1 MAKLTRRAI
10 SLVPHPALRNAVTS
24 TAPVNPTLH
33 DIFDRHRTRRWF
45 FVAPGGNWGD
55 QLIYRGAEALARR
68 VGLEWAAIDIGEMRG
83 TALGPEDCIYL
94 HGGGGFNS
102 WCSGRVFDTLAEAL
116 SNRVALVV
124 QGPQTAEDSP
134 SFLEHR
140 LGPILRA
147 REARELVFFAREK
160 VTEANLRRVLGASA
174 GVTIS
179 LDHDTAFHLSLD
191 EIPGLAG
198 RAEST
203 LARGGYRLNVCREDP
218 ESAGSS
224 FGSLTEVVLDA
235 AYFARTFEQWIAV
248 HIEARSVTSD
258 RLHSAIVSSLLG
270 RQVTLVPGSYHKNR
284 SVFEH
289 SLRDRGVIWKEP
301 EPRAPEPAL
310 LRRLRNSYKF
320 RKFKCVLAG
329 VPRA

>member
-1 MAKLTRRAI
+1 VARLTRRANALDHPP
-10 SLVPHPALRNAVTS
+10 SATLPPHRR
-24 TAPVNPTLH
+24 PVNPTLH
-33 DIFDRHRTRRWF
+33 DIFARHRTRRWF

-55 QLIYRGAEALARR
+55 QLIYRGAEALAGRI
-68 VGLEWAAIDIGEMRG
+68 GLEWATIDIGEMRG
-83 TALGPEDCIYL
+83 AALGPEDCIYL

-102 WCSGRVFDTLAEAL
+102 WCSGRVFDALAEAL
-116 SNRVALVV
+116 SHRVALVV

-134 SFLEHR
+134 AFLEHR
-140 LGPILRA
+140 LGPILRD

-160 VTEANLRRVLGASA
+160 VTEANLRRVPGARE
-174 GVTIS
+174 GVVVS
-179 LDHDTAFHLSLD
+179 LDHDTAFHLSVD
-191 EIPGLAG
+191 EILGLAG
-198 RAEST
+198 RTESD
-203 LARGGYRLNVCREDP
+203 LARGSYRLSVCREDP

-224 FGSLTEVVLDA
+224 FGSLSEVVLDA
-235 AYFARTFEQWIAV
+235 AYFAQSFEQWLAV

-270 RQVTLVPGSYHKNR
+270 KPVTLLPGSYHKNR
-284 SVFEH
+284 SVFEQ

-301 EPRAPEPAL
+301 GPRGPEPAL

-320 RKFKCVLAG
+320 RKVKCVLAG